1 VRRFWQFM
9 AGYSLAAIGVSL
21 LHAVLFGW
29 PVGLVAGAIVTL
41 LFGIITAIGQPLFV
55 PYRVNQWEV
64 EPVQISD
71 WPAHDFSDLDRLTA
85 ELAELGFVPLQD
97 YAQPQ
102 RTGKFQPI
110 VRCFGNPHIGGF
122 AEVGFCLVNA
132 VPSASTSDSAI
143 VTRPKPVITH
153 TVFLSIFNQGWMLI
167 DANLTPHRRESL
179 IYAWRNPR
187 EVRHYYPDRPVPQL
201 ADRHLVN
208 RQTMIRRLNL
218 TAHNTVT
225 WDAYREIQQELIT
238 QPWRRLRRRNLL
250 AAMWAA
256 TGFERQPLHE
266 WLGEY
271 RQALRQD
278 LPRSVDD

>member
-1 VRRFWQFM
+1 
-9 AGYSLAAIGVSL
+9 
-21 LHAVLFGW
+21 
-29 PVGLVAGAIVTL
+29 
-41 LFGIITAIGQPLFV
+41 
-55 PYRVNQWEV
+55 
-64 EPVQISD
+64 
-71 WPAHDFSDLDRLTA
+71 
-85 ELAELGFVPLQD
+85 
-97 YAQPQ
+97 
-102 RTGKFQPI
+102 
-110 VRCFGNPHIGGF
+110 
-122 AEVGFCLVNA
+122 
-132 VPSASTSDSAI
+132 
-143 VTRPKPVITH
+143 
-153 TVFLSIFNQGWMLI
+153 
-167 DANLTPHRRESL
+167 
-179 IYAWRNPR
+179 
-187 EVRHYYPDRPVPQL
+187 VPQL